1 MRRPETL
8 IPVALAAAALGAL
21 AACAPVPRGPADPAT
36 VAALE
41 RLGARAC
48 VESTAR
54 GVGAAGVPAAGVG
67 SVFHTEQVAEDGE
80 NNHVV
85 GYLAWLRV
93 LGEPGYLI
101 VDLDEFCRVEQVY
114 TRDGMSLAGIPAY

>member
-1 MRRPETL
+1 MRSPTPLLR
-8 IPVALAAAALGAL
+8 IALAAAAL

-54 GVGAAGVPAAGVG
+54 GVGAAGVTAQGVD
-67 SVFHTEQVAEDGE
+67 SVFYTEQVAEDGE
-80 NNHVV
+80 NNYVV

-93 LGEPGYLI
+93 LGRPGYLV

-114 TRDGMSLAGIPAY
+114 TRDGMRLGGIPAY